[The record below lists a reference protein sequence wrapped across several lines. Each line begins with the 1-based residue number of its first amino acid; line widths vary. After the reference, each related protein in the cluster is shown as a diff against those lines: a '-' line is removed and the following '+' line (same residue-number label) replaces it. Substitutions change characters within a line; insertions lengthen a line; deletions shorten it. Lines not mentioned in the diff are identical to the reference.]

1 MRVLATSCAL
11 VLFQVVLPLHLKT
24 NGSISL
30 PMPFG
35 EKRDLLCFLKH
46 RLEEYYEL
54 DPTPPCLQATAH
66 TRCAVVSNSGA
77 MLEHAFG
84 AEIDGHGVVFRF
96 NDAPTAGFEKHVGS
110 KTTFR
115 FGWNTCNAAGHCKT
129 QKALSDAP
137 ALWPSAFAGFYPKGL
152 KQEHQDVMAELY
164 RGARP
169 TGEDPHNPTTGF
181 YGMLLALSHCAVV
194 DAYEMAPSDAA
205 ADAQYSYYRP
215 GSPGGAVAPPS
226 QHGLFDEEHD
236 LWARLS
242 LAGEGARRREGKTSY
257 RGFRDVSCPA
267 SASRAPRLSRRAVTA
282 NTTVP
287 VVKQ

>member
-1 MRVLATSCAL
+1 MRSLAAL
-11 VLFQVVLPLHLKT
+11 SVVVLFEGVHALHFKT
-24 NGSISL
+24 NGNHSL

-35 EKRDLLCFLKH
+35 EKQDILCFLKQ
-46 RLEEYYEL
+46 RLEDYYEL
-54 DPTPPCLQATAH
+54 DPTPQCLQAA
-66 TRCAVVSNSGA
+66 RRPSCAVVSNSGA
-77 MLEHAFG
+77 MLERRLG
-84 AEIDGHGVVFRF
+84 PEIDGHGVVFRF
-96 NDAPTAGFEKHVGS
+96 NDGPTAGFEEHVGS

-129 QKALSDAP
+129 SGALSDAP
-137 ALWPSAFAGFYPKGL
+137 AIWPSAFAGFYPKAV
-152 KQEHQDVMAELY
+152 KQAHQDVMAELY

-181 YGMLLALSHCAVV
+181 YGMLLALSHCAEV

-205 ADAQYSYYRP
+205 ANAQYSYYRP

-242 LAGEGARRREGKTSY
+242 LAGGDVRRHEGKTSY
-257 RGFRDVSCPA
+257 RGFQEISCPA
-267 SASRAPRLSRRAVTA
+267 GASRAAPRLARCNATA
-282 NTTVP
+282 HAA
-287 VVKQ
+287 Q